1 MISCIQMEELLRAMP
16 LNSITHLRSLLI
28 PFRRLRNPLPS
39 FPSRSSTTG
48 TSAKESGLKLAAV
61 LRILG
66 RNGRTSIAV
75 NICFLV
81 SNMNL
86 F

>member
-1 MISCIQMEELLRAMP
+1 MEELFRAMP
-16 LNSITHLRSLLI
+16 LNSIPLLRSLLI

-39 FPSRSSTTG
+39 FPSHSSTTG
-48 TSAKESGLKLAAV
+48 TSAKESSGLKLAAV

-81 SNMNL
+81 SNINL

>member
-1 MISCIQMEELLRAMP
+1 MISCIQMEELFRAMP
-16 LNSITHLRSLLI
+16 LNSIPVLRSLLI

-39 FPSRSSTTG
+39 FPSHSSTTG
-48 TSAKESGLKLAAV
+48 TSAKESGLKLAAA

-66 RNGRTSIAV
+66 RNGRTSIAM
-75 NICFLV
+75 NICFLA

>member
-1 MISCIQMEELLRAMP
+1 MEELFRAMP
-16 LNSITHLRSLLI
+16 LNSIPLLRSLLI
-28 PFRRLRNPLPS
+28 SFRRLRNPLPS
-39 FPSRSSTTG
+39 LPSHSSTTG

-61 LRILG
+61 LCILG
-66 RNGRTSIAV
+66 RNGRTSVAV
-75 NICFLV
+75 NICLLV

>member
-1 MISCIQMEELLRAMP
+1 MISCIQMEELCRTMP
-16 LNSITHLRSLLI
+16 LKSIPLLRSLLI
-28 PFRRLRNPLPS
+28 PFRRRRNPLPS
-39 FPSRSSTTG
+39 FPRHSFTTG